1 MEGPSVLISE
11 VGVVSKKQMDVE
23 LLEQHLAQSKCEV
36 SEVGWL
42 KGRDTQEPPA
52 TNL

>member
-1 MEGPSVLISE
+1 MSSSVKWVWS
-11 VGVVSKKQMDVE
+11 VKKQMDVE